1 MTMPVVTGIGGWTMG
16 CASCFLQEESAVTTA
31 VAINAHPRNRDGK
44 NFTFCALTEEPLVD
58 QRTVLNA

>member
-1 MTMPVVTGIGGWTMG
+1 M
-16 CASCFLQEESAVTTA
+16 TTA

-44 NFTFCALTEEPLVD
+44 NFTLSALTEEPLVD